1 MTLESFQP
9 LYSNYIKKRNP
20 KNKKEEKRMYVA
32 DEKDCKMLAEDY
44 ETLKGQLALGKEILW
59 LTRDECVEA
68 CPNVEETLELVR
80 GALISHGKKEYEMPA
95 KIGIHP
101 WDDVFFHA
109 MPAYVPKSKACGCKW
124 IECFPR
130 NPKDYALPQTTGLQV
145 MNDITTGVPYAVMDC
160 TWLTAMRTPAVTALA
175 AAALHPGA
183 KTFGMFGCGVQ
194 GIHHVRYI
202 VKALPDLEKIYIYDK
217 YPEAMDR
224 LLDIVKD
231 EVHVPIVK
239 AKSIEEVCKSCE
251 VLSSATFIVR
261 EPMSLAKREWVSK
274 GQTILPCDLNTFWA
288 PEIAQEAD
296 KYFVDSIDEHELF
309 AGMGYFPDGLPKIV
323 AQTGEILAGLAEGRT
338 SKDELIVCSNIGM
351 SVCDVVM
358 GRAIYDK
365 AIEMGIGRKL
375 PL

>member
-1 MTLESFQP
+1 
-9 LYSNYIKKRNP
+9 
-20 KNKKEEKRMYVA
+20 MYMA
-32 DEKDCKMLAEDY
+32 NEKDQELFAQDY
-44 ETLKGQLALGKEILW
+44 QSLKSQINLGEEVLW
-59 LTRDECVEA
+59 LTREECIEA
-68 CPNVEETLELVR
+68 GPTVEETIS
-80 GALISHGKKEYEMPA
+80 LIRDTLIAHGKKEYEMPA

-101 WDDVFFHA
+101 WEDVFFHA
-109 MPAYVPKSKACGCKW
+109 MPAYVPGSKACGCKW

-130 NPKDYALPQTTGLQV
+130 NPRQYDLPQTTGLQI

-183 KTFGMFGCGVQ
+183 KSFGMFGCGVQ
-194 GIHHVRYI
+194 GINHVRYI
-202 VKALPDLEKIYIYDK
+202 VKTLPGLERIYIYDK

-224 LLDIVKD
+224 LISAVAD
-231 EVHVPIVK
+231 EVDVPIVK
-239 AKSIEEVCKSCE
+239 ASSIEEVCKSCE

-261 EPMSLAKREWVSK
+261 EPMSLAKKEWVSK

-288 PEIAQEAD
+288 PEISLEAD
-296 KYFVDSIDEHELF
+296 KYFVDSIEEHELF
-309 AGMGYFPDGLPKIV
+309 AGMGYFPAGLPEVK
-323 AQTGEILAGLAEGRT
+323 AQTGEILAGLAQGRT
-338 SKDELIVCSNIGM
+338 GSDELIVCSNIGI

-365 AIEMGIGRKL
+365 AMKLGIGRRL